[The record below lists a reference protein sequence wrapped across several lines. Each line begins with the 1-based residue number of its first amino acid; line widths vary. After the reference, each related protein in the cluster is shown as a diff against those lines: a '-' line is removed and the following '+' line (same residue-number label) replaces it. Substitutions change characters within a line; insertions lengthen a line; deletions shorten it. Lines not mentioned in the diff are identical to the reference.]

1 MNAYK
6 FMNCRQRET
15 FNKIMT
21 FNYYTF
27 HESNIQNSLKVNDIN
42 KIPYI
47 REVYFIYNCKR
58 GIMW

>member
-21 FNYYTF
+21 FNYTF

-42 KIPYI
+42 KIP
-47 REVYFIYNCKR
+47 
-58 GIMW
+58 

>member
-1 MNAYK
+1 MYFIRNKFRTCMNAYK

-42 KIPYI
+42 KIP
-47 REVYFIYNCKR
+47 
-58 GIMW
+58 